1 MSPSIARA
9 ESLFAAGK
17 TAEAVETLRL
27 AVRRSPRD
35 AEVHGALG
43 ELLFTTGQPELGER
57 SLMQAAAL
65 TPASARW
72 LFKLACL
79 YQQTSRYEAARDL
92 YERTLALEPG
102 NVEAMLGVSGCA
114 AYMHDIEEAEAF
126 ARRAFEARPGYAAA
140 YHALAQMLNQAGRPA
155 EATAV
160 YEEAVA
166 RPEIGVNLGPAC
178 VMNHHY
184 RSACDPHA
192 LFEAHKQMGARLAAA
207 LPEQR
212 CEWPNDRGTSR
223 VLRIGYLSSDLRN
236 HAVAYFMEG
245 IIRAHDPARVDL
257 YAYHT
262 GNIDSVSQR
271 LLPFF
276 KAWRNAER
284 ATNQEIVDG
293 IRADRIDVLVDLNGL
308 TGAGSVEVL
317 CRRAAPVQATYLGYP
332 NTTALPTVQYRIV
345 DGLTDPPGAGDAL
358 ATEKLVR
365 LGRCF
370 LAYRPLDDAPASTAR
385 SAGPLVGST
394 RPVVFGSFNAPFK
407 LNAPCLARFARTV
420 LAVPGGGA
428 RLYIKNDGLK
438 SPRVRERTLAMLE
451 AAGLARERV
460 QLASWVESKAAHLA
474 SFTNVDIALDSF
486 PYHGTTTTCEAL
498 WMGTPVVSLVGGAH
512 VCRVGKSI
520 LEAVGLDDLTCES
533 EGEFVARAVA
543 LANDRARLDA
553 LHAGLRAT
561 MASSPL
567 CDGADMARR
576 LEAAYADMW
585 AAWVANPV

>member
-1 MSPSIARA
+1 MSPSLARA
-9 ESLFAAGK
+9 ERLFAAGN
-17 TAEAVETLRL
+17 AAQAVEVLRL
-27 AVRRSPRD
+27 AIRRSPRD
-35 AEVHGALG
+35 AELHGALG
-43 ELLFTTGQPELGER
+43 EMLFTAGQPEPGER
-57 SLMQAAAL
+57 ALMQAAAL

-79 YQQTSRYEAARDL
+79 YQQTNRYEPARAY
-92 YERTLALEPG
+92 YERTLLLEPD

-140 YHALAQMLNQAGRPA
+140 YHALAQMLNQAGRPD
-155 EATAV
+155 EGTAV

-166 RPEIGVNLGPAC
+166 RPEIGTNLGPAC
-178 VMNHHY
+178 VMNLHY
-184 RSACDPHA
+184 RSACDPRA
-192 LFEAHKQMGARLAAA
+192 LFAAHKQMGARVAAA
-207 LPEQR
+207 LPEQP
-212 CEWPNDRGTSR
+212 CVWPNDRNTAR
-223 VLRIGYLSSDLRN
+223 VLRVGYLSSDLRN
-236 HAVAYFMEG
+236 HAVAYFIEG
-245 IIRAHDPARVDL
+245 IIRAHDPAKVEL

-262 GNIDSVSQR
+262 ANIDFLSR
-271 LLPFF
+271 RMLPFF
-276 KAWRNAER
+276 RAWRNADK

-332 NTTALPTVQYRIV
+332 NTTGLPTVQYRIV
-345 DGLTDPPGAGDAL
+345 DDLTDPPPPGAGDAL
-358 ATEKLVR
+358 ATEQLVR

-370 LAYRPLDDAPASTAR
+370 LAYRPLDDSPASTAR
-385 SAGPLVGST
+385 AAGPLAGTT

-407 LNAPCLARFARTV
+407 LNAPCLVRFARIV
-420 LAVPGGGA
+420 LAVPGS

-438 SPRVRERTLAMLE
+438 SPRLRERTLSMLE
-451 AAGLARERV
+451 AAGLGRERV
-460 QLASWVESKAAHLA
+460 ELASWVESKAAHLA

-498 WMGTPVVSLVGGAH
+498 WMGTPVLSLIGGAH
-512 VCRVGKSI
+512 VSRVGKSI
-520 LEAVGLDDLTCES
+520 LHAVGLPDLACES
-533 EGEFVARAVA
+533 EGEFFTRAVS
-543 LANDRARLDA
+543 LAKDRPRLDA

-561 MASSPL
+561 MAASPL

-576 LEAAYADMW
+576 LEEAYARMW